1 MLKRVVIVLVIL
13 AACLPGAVRA
23 QAGVALAAVE
33 IDLWPEFDQPSMLVI
48 YRLTLSPEVRLPV
61 ELGVRIPAAAGT
73 PNAVAARQPDGAL
86 FNTPYT
92 MQDDGDWTRLVFQA
106 TSPDLQIEYYDPT
119 LSVQGETRHFE
130 YRWPGDYAV
139 AAFMV
144 QVQQPVGAS
153 QMRFSPSLGVGET
166 GADGMV
172 YYTQQIGTLTQGQV
186 FSISIDYDKTSDE
199 LSAGSVPVE
208 ASGPIDSGGTS
219 RLTGTALLPWLLG
232 LVGVILIVG
241 GGLWYWQS
249 GRQTAIPEA
258 RRAGRG
264 QRKSPG
270 GAGGAQ
276 SAPNGP
282 VYCHQCGKRAAAGD
296 RFCRAC
302 GTQLRIG

>member
-1 MLKRVVIVLVIL
+1 MLKRMVMVLVIL
-13 AACLPGAVRA
+13 AAFLPASVRA

-48 YRLTLSPEVRLPV
+48 YHLTLSPEVKLPV
-61 ELGVRIPAAAGT
+61 ELGVRIPAAAGA

-92 MQDDGDWTRLVFQA
+92 MQGNGDWTRLVFQA

-119 LSVQGETRHFE
+119 LRVQGKARHFE

-139 AAFMV
+139 AAFKV
-144 QVQQPVGAS
+144 QVQQPVGVS
-153 QMRFSPSLGVGET
+153 QMRFSPSLGAGET

-172 YYTQQIGTLTQGQV
+172 YYTQQIGSLSQGQT
-186 FSISIDYDKTSDE
+186 FSITIDYEKANDE

-208 ASGPIDSGGTS
+208 ASGPIPGGTG
-219 RLTGTALLPWLLG
+219 RLTGAALLPWLLG

-249 GRQTAIPEA
+249 GRQPAVETRRPERGRRKPSGEAGETA
-258 RRAGRG
+258 
-264 QRKSPG
+264 PG
-270 GAGGAQ
+270 E
-276 SAPNGP
+276 P

-302 GTQLRIG
+302 GTQLRSG